1 MIKKL
6 SKLIKNNPR
15 IIIYLLF
22 FITFPVYAYNLS
34 PGIYGGDSGDFASAI
49 ITKGVPHP
57 SGYPLYT
64 MLGILFMKIPIV
76 ATPAW
81 KIGLLS
87 SFCTSLSVVVVYL
100 ISKEQT
106 KNEVLSII
114 TSLIFA
120 FAYPFWLYA
129 VVVEIFSLHILL
141 ILLILYFTTKYIKSD
156 NKKYLYLLSI
166 TLGLSL
172 TNNQSAILIFP
183 VIAVTLIYYKKSIIF
198 YIKKLPKLLLTFA
211 VGLLPYVYIPISVIN
226 NKHYSWGYA
235 VNLKNFLSIVLR
247 KEYGWGINT
256 SGFTS
261 STFNQTFDNYFIY
274 LKEYVNIAIP
284 VLALFGLIFLLT
296 KRGYLD
302 LVLFGLSFVMLG
314 PFFLIYARSPL
325 YSFFSVSV
333 LERFYLGSILIM
345 LLVAPLGVEL
355 ILYLFK
361 KLNFHKPLPQLLKL
375 SVMIVYAMIPFY
387 LYFKFYDALD
397 LHDNYIGDNLALDI
411 LGSLPNDS
419 IALYSFDTKV
429 FNALYYQNA
438 YGIRNDIY
446 IPGRPNSFT
455 GLLKEAGLNDWATT
469 HYIEKRGG
477 VLDKEMFNESVRKI
491 VKNREVFSDRIVQ
504 NMELADEERGK
515 IIFVP
520 HGLVYKLVYEN
531 DFRMTKEEYISEM
544 LRVTTSFH
552 TSELTKHDNTILYN
566 ANYADIKYQY
576 STSFYS
582 IADFIATYYSDPKS
596 AIPFLIRSSDF
607 DVFGDL

>member
-64 MLGILFMKIPIV
+64 MLGILFMKIPIA

-87 SFCTSLSVVVVYL
+87 SFCASLSVVVMFM
-100 ISKEQT
+100 ITREQT
-106 KNEVLSII
+106 KNKILSII
-114 TSLIFA
+114 TSLILA

-129 VVVEIFSLHILL
+129 LVVEVFSLHILF
-141 ILLILYFTTKYIKSD
+141 ILLILYFTIKHIKSGK
-156 NKKYLYLLSI
+156 NKYLYLLAL
-166 TLGLSL
+166 TVGLSL
-172 TNNQSAILIFP
+172 TNNQSIILIFP

-198 YIKKLPKLLLTFA
+198 YIKKLPVLLLIFVA
-211 VGLLPYVYIPISVIN
+211 GLLPYLYIPISAIS
-226 NKHYSWGYA
+226 NKYYSWGYA

-247 KEYGWGINT
+247 KEYGWGVNA
-256 SGFTS
+256 SGFSS

-284 VLALFGLIFLLT
+284 ALALLGFVFLLI
-296 KRGYLD
+296 KRRYLS
-302 LVLFGLSFVMLG
+302 VILFGLSFVMLG

-325 YSFFSVSV
+325 YNFFSVSV
-333 LERFYLGSILIM
+333 LERFYLGSIVIM
-345 LLVAPLGVEL
+345 LLFAPLGVEL

-361 KLNFHKPLPQLLKL
+361 KLNFHKPLPQVLKL

-387 LYFKFYDALD
+387 LYFKFYEVLD

-438 YGIRNDIY
+438 YGIRNDVY

-504 NMELADEERGK
+504 NMELADEERGI

-520 HGLVYKLVYEN
+520 YGLVYKLVYEK
-531 DFRMTKEEYISEM
+531 DFKMTKEEYVSEM
-544 LRVTTSFH
+544 LRVTSSFH
-552 TSELTKHDNTILYN
+552 TSELTKHENTILYN
-566 ANYADIKYQY
+566 VNYADIKYQY
-576 STSFYS
+576 STAFYS
-582 IADFIATYYSDPKS
+582 IADFIATYYSDPNS
-596 AIPFLIRSSDF
+596 AIPFLIQSGSL
-607 DVFGDL
+607 DVFRDL